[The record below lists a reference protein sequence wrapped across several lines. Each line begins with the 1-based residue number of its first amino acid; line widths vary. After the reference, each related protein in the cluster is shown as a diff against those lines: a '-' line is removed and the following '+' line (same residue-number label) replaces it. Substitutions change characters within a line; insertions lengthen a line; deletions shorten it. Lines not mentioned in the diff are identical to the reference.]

1 MAKHVLI
8 VEDNALVVE
17 MYRSA
22 LKQLDVTLSEARN
35 GDDAMRLAASQ
46 TPDLVIM
53 DILLPGA
60 DGYDV
65 LKRLRTLPGLAT
77 APVLAVTNAAAAGE
91 AEMIIRAGFE
101 ALIPK
106 PINVQN
112 FVAEVRRRL
121 AA

>member
-1 MAKHVLI
+1 MSKHVLI

-22 LKQLDVTLSEARN
+22 LKQLDVVLQEARN
-35 GDDAMRLAASQ
+35 GDEAIRLAAGQ

-65 LKRLRTLPGLAT
+65 LKRLRALPGLAN

-91 AEMIIRAGFE
+91 ADMIKRAGFE

-112 FVAEVRRRL
+112 FITEVRRRL